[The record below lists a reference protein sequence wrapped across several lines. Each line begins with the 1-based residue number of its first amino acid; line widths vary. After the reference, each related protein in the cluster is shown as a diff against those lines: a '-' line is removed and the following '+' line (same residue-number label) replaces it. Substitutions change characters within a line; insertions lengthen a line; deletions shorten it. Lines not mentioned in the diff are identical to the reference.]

1 MTSAALVR
9 ILAAGLALAALWPL
23 VGAFHWFGVNVATLE
38 QMSRIDPFG
47 LRVFPAALMFLRP
60 TVALIAA
67 LLGIHSAWTVATSH
81 PLRAA
86 RTFINGA
93 GTQALFAL
101 TLLLSGPPVNSTL
114 TRLLPM
120 FENRRT
126 PGAFVRPDHFVFL
139 QQDAG
144 SSIVQQLFG
153 VALACLVAHLI
164 VRAVTRNSVALAPYL
179 EQEARSAKRSRYR

>member
-9 ILAAGLALAALWPL
+9 ILAAGLAIAALWPL

-38 QMSRIDPFG
+38 QMSRTDPFG

-60 TVALIAA
+60 TVAVIAA
-67 LLGIHSAWTVATSH
+67 LLGIHTAWTVATSH

-86 RTFINGA
+86 RMFINGA
-93 GTQALFAL
+93 GIQALFAL
-101 TLLLSGPPVNSTL
+101 ALLLSGPPVNSTL
-114 TRLLPM
+114 ARLLPM

-139 QQDAG
+139 QQSAG
-144 SSIVQQLFG
+144 TSIVQQLFG
-153 VALACLVAHLI
+153 VALACLVAHLV
-164 VRAVTRNSVALAPYL
+164 VRAITRNSVVLAPSL
-179 EQEARSAKRSRYR
+179 EEEARSANRSRYQ